1 MRYFH
6 RTALSPDAVL
16 EQAERFFAA
25 RLTSAGSGDRTRTY
39 SGTVGQIT
47 IQVAAEGGHYTLV
60 TVATDQVG
68 ESEADKLAKRFLAV
82 VHQTLEPGHVI
93 RGAY

>member
-16 EQAERFFAA
+16 QVADRFFGG
-25 RLTSAGSGDRTRTY
+25 RLSPAGSATRSRAY
-39 SGTVGQIT
+39 SGTVGRVT

-68 ESEADKLAKRFLAV
+68 ESEADKLAKRFLAT
-82 VHQTLEPGHVI
+82 VHQKLEPGHVV

>member
-6 RTALSPDAVL
+6 RTSLPLDGVL
-16 EQAERFFAA
+16 QEADRFFGGWLQAA
-25 RLTSAGSGDRTRTY
+25 ESGPRTRTFT
-39 SGTVGQIT
+39 GAMGRITVR
-47 IQVAAEGGHYTLV
+47 VEAEAGHYTVV

-68 ESEADKLAKRFLAV
+68 ESEADKLAKRFLTMVHKRVEPDHV
-82 VHQTLEPGHVI
+82 V